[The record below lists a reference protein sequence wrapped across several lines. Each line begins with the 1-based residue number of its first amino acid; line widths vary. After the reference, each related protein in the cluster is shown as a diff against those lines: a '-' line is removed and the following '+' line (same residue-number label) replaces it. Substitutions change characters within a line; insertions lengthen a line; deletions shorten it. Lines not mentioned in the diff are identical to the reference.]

1 MMLKPV
7 TSHSVRQLEW
17 E

>member
-7 TSHSVRQLEW
+7 TSHSVRQLQW